1 LNKGIFITGTDTG
14 VGKTIVSAIV
24 VRSLIKLGVKVGA
37 MKPLETGCLKMLDS
51 NNEEYLHPSDGS
63 FLKDMAC
70 MDDKIDLVTP
80 LRYELPLAPMVA
92 SDIEKRPIDLKRVF
106 DSYNFL
112 KDRYDFMVVEGVGGL
127 LVPIKRIDES
137 KNNIYFVSNL
147 IKELSLPVLVVCRPT
162 LGTINHTLLTVDY
175 LLKEGITVKGIV
187 INYHKPSEGSIAEKT
202 NPDVL
207 RDICPVPLIA
217 TIPYLEDINIENID
231 NIINKEG
238 LAERFYRIIS

>member
-1 LNKGIFITGTDTG
+1 MSKGIFITGTDTG

-37 MKPLETGCLKMLDS
+37 MKPLETGCLKRLDS
-51 NNEEYLHPSDGS
+51 NNKEYLHPSDGT
-63 FLKDMAC
+63 FLKDMAG

-137 KNNIYFVSNL
+137 NNIYFVSNL
-147 IKELSLPVLVVCRPT
+147 IKDLSLLALVVCRPT

-187 INYHKPSEGSIAEKT
+187 INYHKPSEGSIAEET

-207 RDICPVPLIA
+207 RDICPAPLIA
-217 TIPYLEDINIENID
+217 TIPYLEDISIEGID
-231 NIINKEG
+231 RVINQES
-238 LAERFYRIIS
+238 LTERFYTIIS